1 MDQSCHRFDF
11 VRGGWMKSLQFS
23 FDYRN
28 LAIIG
33 RHLAFQIRLNFFK
46 IFTILI
52 DSEQIN

>member
-52 DSEQIN
+52 RFGTN